1 MKIYPNPARSTT
13 YISIPSEMKG
23 KGNLTVTNSE
33 GIVVEEREF
42 SADTT
47 RILSLDLT
55 SQPNGFYKVFLA
67 DKNCEVSNEILNLVD
82 QNAAVPV

>member
-1 MKIYPNPARSTT
+1 MRIYPNPARSTT
-13 YISIPSEMKG
+13 YISIPPEIKG
-23 KGNLTVTNSE
+23 KGNLTVTNRE
-33 GIVVEEREF
+33 GIVVEERAF

-55 SQPNGFYKVFLA
+55 NQPNGFYKVFLT
-67 DKNCEVSNEILNLVD
+67 DKNSEFSNEILNMVD